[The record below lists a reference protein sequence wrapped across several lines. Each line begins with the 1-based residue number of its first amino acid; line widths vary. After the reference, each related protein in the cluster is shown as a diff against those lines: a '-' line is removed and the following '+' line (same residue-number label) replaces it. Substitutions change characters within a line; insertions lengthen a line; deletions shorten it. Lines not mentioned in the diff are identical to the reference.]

1 MKRLAAVKVP
11 FGKRELAILAVLLLL
26 AFMVRLAF
34 FPISGYLTDT
44 NTNIAWFSAAADY
57 GPRVFYQKVWCDYP
71 PLNVYFF
78 WAFGS
83 LAKSLSLFGSSLL
96 TYVMKLP
103 ATLFDMATSFLIFAF
118 VRKRLTF
125 KMALLASGLYAFNP
139 VVIFDSAVWGQFD
152 GIYTFFLVLSVY
164 LILESK
170 PKWAT
175 VVFMLAVLTK
185 PQSIALAPLIIFLV
199 FRKYNW
205 NWKKLIAPVLAGAAT
220 IFAVVLPFEWNDP
233 ITFLYNIYFGAY
245 NNPVY
250 QITSFNAFNI
260 WGFNM
265 YASDT
270 QGLPFLNFN
279 IIGWIMFG
287 TLAVFTLYFVHKR
300 SSASPE
306 LYVIFAAFVLLFG
319 FFMLPTR
326 IHERYMFPVIS
337 MLALMFPFIKKT
349 RPLYLV
355 LTITCLVNQA
365 YVLYWLNVSYAAS
378 GGHWSQNLN
387 GDPVVLTVSLINI
400 VTFVSVLALMLGELW
415 GRKSLSHGDMKPEPT
430 LQKEDG

>member
-1 MKRLAAVKVP
+1 VKLP
-11 FGKRELAILAVLLLL
+11 FEKRELTILTALLLL
-26 AFMVRLAF
+26 ALMIRIAF
-34 FPISGYLTDT
+34 FPYPGYITDT
-44 NTNIAWFSAAADY
+44 NTNTSWFQTAADY
-57 GPRVFYQKVWCDYP
+57 GPRQFYNNTWCDYP
-71 PLNVYFF
+71 PLNIYLF
-78 WAFGS
+78 WTFGS
-83 LAKSLSLFGSSLL
+83 LAKSLSLFGSNLL
-96 TYVMKLP
+96 IYILKLP
-103 ATLFDMATSFLIFAF
+103 ATLFDIAASFLIFTF

-125 KMALLASGLYAFNP
+125 KMALLASGLYALNP

-175 VVFMLAVLTK
+175 AVFMLAVLTK

-199 FRKYNW
+199 FKHYNW
-205 NWKKLIAPVLAGAAT
+205 NLKKLLAPVLAGAAT
-220 IFAVVLPFEWNDP
+220 IFAVILPFEWSDP
-233 ITFLYNIYFGAY
+233 VTFLFNIYFGAY
-245 NNPVY
+245 NNPNY

-270 QGLPFLNFN
+270 QGLPFLNLN
-279 IIGWIMFG
+279 IIGWILFG
-287 TLAVFTLYFVHKR
+287 TLAAFTLYFLHKR
-300 SSASPE
+300 YNTSPE
-306 LYVIFAAFVLLFG
+306 LYGLFAAFVLLFG

-337 MLALMFPFIKKT
+337 MLALMFPFTKKI

-355 LTITCLVNQA
+355 LTSTCLINQA
-365 YVLYWLNVSYAAS
+365 YVLYWLNVAYAAS
-378 GGHWSQNLN
+378 GGKYSPNLN

-400 VTFVSVLALMLGELW
+400 VTFVSVLVLMVRDLW
-415 GRKSLSHGDMKPEPT
+415 GRKSLFHSSIKPEIK
-430 LQKEDG
+430 LQNGEKVTEKCS